1 MVTELTRRKTST
13 HEADDCDH
21 NEISVK
27 LTYISLLYRYTWHY
41 KCNSCDGVQ
50 LADRSSV
57 NKGGEKVGPLST
69 KGEGVPD
76 KCQTHN
82 K

>member
-1 MVTELTRRKTST
+1 MITELTRRKTST

-21 NEISVK
+21 NEISIK
-27 LTYISLLYRYTWHY
+27 PTYISLLHGYTWHY
-41 KCNSCDGVQ
+41 KYNFCGGVQ

-57 NKGGEKVGPLST
+57 NRKGGGGPLST